1 MKKYYLAYGSNLNL
15 GQMKYKIDYHFN
27 NIDLLFQAFTRSSYS
42 AQYGSENNEVLEFIG
57 DTELSTA
64 VTRIIADEFG
74 FMKSQSDYYDE
85 DNDRDE
91 YCIVAN
97 KDESA
102 TINGDYSLLIYD
114 RTIAQNDL
122 WGWNHYHLG
131 VRDGLKV
138 VRNKNTQFSWAHS
151 FLAYFILTT
160 MEIILPI
167 L

>member
-74 FMKSQSDYYDE
+74 FMKS
-85 DNDRDE
+85 
-91 YCIVAN
+91 
-97 KDESA
+97 
-102 TINGDYSLLIYD
+102 
-114 RTIAQNDL
+114 
-122 WGWNHYHLG
+122 
-131 VRDGLKV
+131 
-138 VRNKNTQFSWAHS
+138 
-151 FLAYFILTT
+151 
-160 MEIILPI
+160 
-167 L
+167 

>member
-1 MKKYYLAYGSNLNL
+1 M
-15 GQMKYKIDYHFN
+15 
-27 NIDLLFQAFTRSSYS
+27 
-42 AQYGSENNEVLEFIG
+42 
-57 DTELSTA
+57 
-64 VTRIIADEFG
+64 
-74 FMKSQSDYYDE
+74 
-85 DNDRDE
+85 
-91 YCIVAN
+91 AN
-97 KDESA
+97 GSA

-138 VRNKNTQFSWAHS
+138 VRKYSIFGRIL
-151 FLAYFILTT
+151 FFAYFILTT